1 MRVVA
6 RLVCA
11 VAIERRFAVG
21 GAGWFLPT
29 VLAGVLVHAV
39 ARHNRFLFSIWR
51 SCICCA
57 FVCTHICL
65 MPRAC
70 LFARSCVFTCRCDCL
85 RVFASAHVATFLCLR
100 AIVFACLVLICCS
113 FYTVCGRQRKGRIV
127 FCNKQFSSCHVS
139 FSRCCPSVSLMQVCC

>member
-11 VAIERRFAVG
+11 VAIERRFAVD

-29 VLAGVLVHAV
+29 VLAGVRVHAV

-65 MPRAC
+65 MPRVC
-70 LFARSCVFTCRCDCL
+70 LFARL
-85 RVFASAHVATFLCLR
+85 RVLASSRVVATAFAYLHQRMLLRFYAFAQLFSHASCLYAVPFILYAEGEGR
-100 AIVFACLVLICCS
+100 AESFFAINS
-113 FYTVCGRQRKGRIV
+113 FPAVMFRFHAV
-127 FCNKQFSSCHVS
+127 A
-139 FSRCCPSVSLMQVCC
+139 LL